1 MKLLKISN
9 KIIRTNRMGKNLVEE
24 LRDPILM
31 LVLKGS
37 SSCLSEPHWN
47 QWVTVW
53 VWISTSFVQFA
64 GSWLRCEAIITL
76 TTVLVCYITFPHLD
90 SVVFFLSLMLA
101 ASLEQGLC
109 LLNMQHSTMKP

>member
-1 MKLLKISN
+1 
-9 KIIRTNRMGKNLVEE
+9 
-24 LRDPILM
+24 M

-90 SVVFFLSLMLA
+90 SVVFFFVSYASSLLGAGTMSSEYSTQHNETLILSA
-101 ASLEQGLC
+101 A
-109 LLNMQHSTMKP
+109 